1 MTDDTNKTNI
11 RTAAF
16 GNKHTPK
23 QLLLDA
29 LNHADDMKICVVVQ
43 LDKDDYVLTSWSDG
57 SSLKR
62 MGMMQIAALR
72 MMDAT
77 QEEYDDE

>member
-1 MTDDTNKTNI
+1 MSDNI

-23 QLLLDA
+23 QVLLDA
-29 LNHADDMKICVVVQ
+29 LNQSDDMKVCVVVH
-43 LDKDDYVLTSWSDG
+43 LDKDDYVITSWSDG

-62 MGMMQIAALR
+62 MGMMQAAALR
-72 MMDAT
+72 MLDAA
-77 QEEYDDE
+77 QEGESDE

>member
-1 MTDDTNKTNI
+1 MKNI
-11 RTAAF
+11 RTGAF

-29 LNHADDMKICVVVQ
+29 LNHADDMQVCVVVH

-62 MGMMQIAALR
+62 MGMMQVAALQ
-72 MMDAT
+72 MLNAT
-77 QEEYDDE
+77 QEKE